1 MVPPQRHFKNRHVP
15 PRQLSDEED
24 EDAFAQM
31 LGGTKARQPQQQQQQ
46 QMDLAPTKPRLALSR
61 ESTINSQK
69 EHSRPRRWM
78 IEIRGLDPAL
88 SRTTVLQALY
98 LDGLISKDRLSVSTD
113 PGDSTV
119 ILLGIDD
126 DTRATVDS
134 IIDFWDGKYI
144 GGGITLSARLAG
156 VAPAVQPLASNKK
169 TITLQQHRGITAFVE
184 QVLLNDDG
192 AGKDGSI
199 SFVAYAKKQL
209 FYDARFSFLFADG
222 TVAGTAAEASALYMH
237 YQQVLAH
244 PLVGIEKYQLAITCL
259 GTLNAQRLVLLL
271 QNAASRRRGDIAR
284 VLGFAIEQGIA
295 HADEI
300 LLTIVSAVT
309 AVKDNDNVNA
319 AGNDIRD
326 AALYIL
332 NDLAYNM
339 PELLP
344 RIISYLPPAQAA
356 RLEEWQRG
364 WGKTTNANTL
374 KYSENDGTEM
384 SAADIDFYNSF
395 LD

>member
-1 MVPPQRHFKNRHVP
+1 MVPPQRHFKNRHVL
-15 PRQLSDEED
+15 PRQLSDEDE

-31 LGGTKARQPQQQQQQ
+31 LGGTKACQPQQQQQQ
-46 QMDLAPTKPRLALSR
+46 RDSAPNKPRLTLSR
-61 ESTINSQK
+61 ASSVNPQK
-69 EHSRPRRWM
+69 EHPRPRRWM

-88 SRTTVLQALY
+88 SHTEVLQALY

-119 ILLGIDD
+119 ILLGIDN
-126 DTRATVDS
+126 DTRAPLDS

-144 GGGITLSARLAG
+144 GGGITLSVRLAG
-156 VAPAVQPLASNKK
+156 VAPAVQKLASNKK
-169 TITLQQHRGITAFVE
+169 TITLQQHRVVTAFVE
-184 QVLLNDDG
+184 QVLLNDGG
-192 AGKDGSI
+192 AGKVNSVL
-199 SFVAYAKKQL
+199 FVAYAKEQL
-209 FYDARFSFLFADG
+209 FYDARFSFLFAGG
-222 TVAGTAAEASALYMH
+222 TVSGMAAEASALYMH
-237 YQQVLAH
+237 YQRVLAH
-244 PLVGIEKYQLAITCL
+244 PLVGIEKYQPAITCL

-271 QNAASRRRGDIAR
+271 QNAESRRRGDIAR

-300 LLTIVSAVT
+300 LQLIVSAVT
-309 AVKDNDNVNA
+309 AVKGNDNVNA
-319 AGNDIRD
+319 ADNDISD
-326 AALYIL
+326 AALYVL

-339 PELLP
+339 PELRP
-344 RIISYLPPAQAA
+344 RIISYLPATQAA

-364 WGKTTNANTL
+364 WGSTTGANTL